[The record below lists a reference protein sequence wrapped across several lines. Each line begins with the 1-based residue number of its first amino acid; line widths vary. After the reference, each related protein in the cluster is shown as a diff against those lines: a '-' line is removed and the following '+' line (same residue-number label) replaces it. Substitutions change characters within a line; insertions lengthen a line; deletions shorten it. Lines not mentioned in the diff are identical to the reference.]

1 MTKTFYMMRHGQTL
15 FNVRRKI
22 QGWCDSPLTAEGIKQ
37 AEMAADFFDTV
48 QLDRLY
54 SSSTERASDTAEIV
68 TRNRMPVTRLKGLKE
83 MNFGVFEG
91 ESEDL
96 HPDYQSRETHYLQ
109 FGGESRQQLKDR
121 VLKTCIEIMEQDGN
135 DTVLAVSHSG
145 ACKHFLSL
153 WHELDDVLKG
163 AIPNCCIFKYEYH
176 NKSFKLIEIFDVISK
191 NDYR

>member
-22 QGWCDSPLTAEGIKQ
+22 QGWCDSPLTEEGVKQ
-37 AEMAADFFDTV
+37 AKMAASFFDNIP
-48 QLDRLY
+48 LDQIY
-54 SSSTERASDTAEIV
+54 SSSTERATDTAEIV

-83 MNFGVFEG
+83 MNFGVYEG

-96 HPDYQSRETHYLQ
+96 HPDYESRETHYLQ

-121 VLKTCIEIMEQDGN
+121 VLKTCIEIMEQDGH

-153 WHELDDVLKG
+153 WHDLDDVLKG
-163 AIPNCCIFKYEYH
+163 GIPNCCIFKYEYH
-176 NKSFKLIEIFDVISK
+176 DKSFKLVEIFDVINK
-191 NDYR
+191 

>member
-1 MTKTFYMMRHGQTL
+1 MAKTFYMMRHGQTL

-22 QGWCDSPLTAEGIKQ
+22 QGWCDSPLTDEGIRQ
-37 AEMAADFFDTV
+37 AELAADFFDHIE
-48 QLDRLY
+48 LDFLY

-68 TRNRMPVTRLKGLKE
+68 TRNRMPLIRLKGLKE

-96 HPDYQSRETHYLQ
+96 HPDYESRETHYLQ

-121 VLKTCIEIMEQDGN
+121 VLATCIDIMEQEGHE
-135 DTVLAVSHSG
+135 TVLAVSHSG

-153 WHELDDVLKG
+153 WHDLDDVLKG
-163 AIPNCCIFKYEYH
+163 VIPNCCIFKYEYE
-176 NKSFKLIEIFDVISK
+176 NKAFKLVEIFDVVNK
-191 NDYR
+191 NK

>member
-22 QGWCDSPLTAEGIKQ
+22 QGWCDSPLTEEGIRQ
-37 AEMAADFFDTV
+37 AQAAAEFFDDIE
-48 QLDRLY
+48 LDSLY

-68 TRNRMPVTRLKGLKE
+68 TRNRMPLTRVKGLKE

-96 HPDYQSRETHYLQ
+96 HPDYESRETHYLQ

-121 VLKTCIEIMEQDGN
+121 VLKTCIEIMEQDGH

-153 WHELDDVLKG
+153 WHDLDDVLKG
-163 AIPNCCIFKYEYH
+163 VIPNCCIFKYEYQ
-176 NKSFKLIEIFDVISK
+176 NKTFKLIEIIDVINK
-191 NDYR
+191 K